1 MRVIFFKRIR
11 IKFNRNGGDPLT
23 IRFIS
28 RKSLLSTQLF
38 NVDEVQIELP
48 NKKLHRY
55 QRVDHAD
62 SVTILPVDEKGQIW
76 FVIQYRVGANSDLL
90 ELPAGVIEK
99 DETPLVCAQREV
111 QEEIGMAA
119 RNIQLLGSF
128 YLAPGYCNEV
138 NHAFIARELFSSPLA
153 KDEDEFLNITILPVE
168 QAYQM
173 AQAGIIQDAKS
184 LAALFLASPIL
195 QK

>member
-1 MRVIFFKRIR
+1 M
-11 IKFNRNGGDPLT
+11 T
-23 IRFIS
+23 TRFIN
-28 RKSLLSTQLF
+28 RKSLLSTRLF
-38 NVDEVQIELP
+38 NVEEVQIELP
-48 NKKLHRY
+48 NKKLHLY
-55 QRVDHAD
+55 QMVDHID

-76 FVIQYRVGANSDLL
+76 FVSQYRVGAAADLL

-99 DETPLVCAQREV
+99 DESLLVCAQREV

-138 NHAFIARELFSSPLA
+138 NHAFIARELYSSPLA
-153 KDEDEFLNITILPVE
+153 QDEDEFLNINIVSIE

-173 AQAGIIQDAKS
+173 AQAGKIQDAKS
-184 LAALFLASPIL
+184 LALLLLARPL
-195 QK
+195 LLK

>member
-1 MRVIFFKRIR
+1 MTT
-11 IKFNRNGGDPLT
+11 KFIN
-23 IRFIS
+23 
-28 RKSLLSTQLF
+28 RKSLFTTTLF
-38 NVDEVQIELP
+38 NVEEVQIEMQ
-48 NKKLHRY
+48 NKKQHRY
-55 QRVDHAD
+55 QMVNHAD
-62 SVTILPVDEKGQIW
+62 SVTILPLDEKDQIW
-76 FVIQYRVGANSDLL
+76 FVSQYRVGANADLL

-99 DETPLVCAQREV
+99 DESPLVCAQREV

-138 NHAFIARELFSSPLA
+138 NHAFIARELYSSSLTQ
-153 KDEDEFLNITILPVE
+153 DEDEFLNINILPIE

-173 AQAGIIQDAKS
+173 AQAGKIQDAKS
-184 LAALFLASPIL
+184 LAALLLACPLL

>member
-1 MRVIFFKRIR
+1 M
-11 IKFNRNGGDPLT
+11 T
-23 IRFIS
+23 TRFIN
-28 RKSLLSTQLF
+28 RKSLFTNPLF
-38 NVDEVQIELP
+38 NVEEVQIEMP
-48 NKKLHRY
+48 NKKQHRY
-55 QRVDHAD
+55 QMVNHAD

-76 FVIQYRVGANSDLL
+76 FVSQYRVGANADLL

-99 DETPLVCAQREV
+99 NETPLACAEREV

-119 RNIQLLGSF
+119 RKIQPLGSF

-153 KDEDEFLNITILPVE
+153 QDEVEFININKLPIE

-173 AQAGIIQDAKS
+173 AQAGKIQDAKS
-184 LAALFLASPIL
+184 LAALLLARPL
-195 QK
+195 LLK

>member
-1 MRVIFFKRIR
+1 MTT
-11 IKFNRNGGDPLT
+11 KFIN
-23 IRFIS
+23 
-28 RKSLLSTQLF
+28 RKSLFTTTLF
-38 NVDEVQIELP
+38 NVEEVQIEMQ
-48 NKKLHRY
+48 NKKQHRY
-55 QRVDHAD
+55 QMVNHAD
-62 SVTILPVDEKGQIW
+62 SVTILPLDEKDQIW
-76 FVIQYRVGANSDLL
+76 FVSQYRVGANADLL

-99 DETPLVCAQREV
+99 DESPLVCAQREV

-138 NHAFIARELFSSPLA
+138 NHAFIARELYSSPLA
-153 KDEDEFLNITILPVE
+153 QDEDEFLNINILPIE

-173 AQAGIIQDAKS
+173 AQAGKIQDAKS
-184 LAALFLASPIL
+184 LAALLLACPLL